1 MDTDER
7 ADFLSE
13 ISHKL
18 IEYVRGLGGVL
29 QPQSTYGGERLVFSL
44 DEDSFLIVDLSI
56 RNRGAIFGKGN

>member
-29 QPQSTYGGERLVFSL
+29 QPQSTYGGERLFFPSTKTP
-44 DEDSFLIVDLSI
+44 F
-56 RNRGAIFGKGN
+56 